1 MSTTE
6 VPRQATDTTD
16 VTPPAALPPAP
27 RGRRGWRTAIV
38 VVTVVA
44 AAGVTVA
51 VVKPFDRKAA
61 TGTIQNT
68 APTGLAQVTKGTL
81 SARTMENGTLGY
93 VGKLQIVGKASG
105 TITRLPAVGDIIGQ
119 GKPLYRVDNKPVIFL
134 KGTVTPAYRELKWGM
149 EGADVRQ
156 LNAALVALKYANKKK
171 LSPKS
176 DYFGARTYYA
186 LVRLQKK
193 MGLKQTGTLPLGQAL
208 FVPADEIRVTKVSGV
223 RGTAA
228 MPGSV
233 VLEGSSTR
241 REVTVALNAYQQSDV
256 VTGDKV
262 LITLPTGKTTPGEVS
277 SVGKVAEKKNDDS
290 TTITVRIRPEKPKDT
305 GRLDQAPVQVSIVTD
320 TAKDVLSVPVNAL
333 LALAGGGYALEVVEA
348 NGSHRLIPVEVGLFD
363 DAAGVVEV
371 RGEGLQV
378 GQNVVVPAS

>member
-6 VPRQATDTTD
+6 MPRQALDAG
-16 VTPPAALPPAP
+16 PPAALPPAA
-27 RGRRGWRTAIV
+27 RGRRGWRTAII

-51 VVKPFDRKAA
+51 VVKPFDHRAA
-61 TGTIQNT
+61 GGTIRNT
-68 APTGLAQVTKGTL
+68 PPTGLAQVTRGTL

-93 VGKLQIVGKASG
+93 AGTYRIVGKASG
-105 TITRLPAVGDIIGQ
+105 TITRLPEVGDIIRQ
-119 GKPLYRVDNKPVIFL
+119 GKPLYRLDNKPVIFL

-149 EGADVRQ
+149 EGSDVRQ

-186 LVRLQKK
+186 LLRLQKK
-193 MGLKQTGTLPLGQAL
+193 TGLKQTGTLPLGQAL
-208 FVPADEIRVTKVSGV
+208 FLPAGKIRVTKVAGV
-223 RGTAA
+223 RGTPA

-256 VTGDKV
+256 ATGDRV
-262 LITLPTGKTTPGEVS
+262 LITLPTGKTTPGVVS
-277 SVGKVAEKKNDDS
+277 SVGKVAVEKSDNS
-290 TTITVRIRPEKPKDT
+290 ATITVRIKPAKPEDT

-320 TAKDVLSVPVNAL
+320 TAADVLSVPVNAL

-348 NGSHRLIPVEVGLFD
+348 NGARRLIPVKVGLFD
-363 DAAGVVEV
+363 DAAGTVEV
-371 RGEGLQV
+371 RGDGLRV